1 MGAMKPDFHIIMN
14 DADLYGHVLF
24 TTDSRQVKPG
34 DTIHAEFKIPEGVKP
49 KELFWALVER
59 A

>member
-1 MGAMKPDFHIIMN
+1 MKPDFHIIMN